1 MDGGLGWGRAFLYA
15 AGPALLVGPLSGV
28 VGAVIALIVI
38 AIADG
43 SVSGILGFAAIV
55 ALVVGLIL
63 GLLISAPICTIM
75 GAVLL
80 KLAGRRETWLR
91 ARRWVLVGGAFGLAL
106 GLLLGIALSDGQPSE
121 HLPVLI
127 LAAVTSFLGAGSAW
141 LMRRRLQRRT
151 AALHEVDVSIFE

>member
-1 MDGGLGWGRAFLYA
+1 MGWGRAFLYA

-28 VGAVIALIVI
+28 LGGVMALIAI

-43 SVSGILGFAAIV
+43 NAGGAFGFTAIV

-63 GLLISAPICTIM
+63 GLLISTPICTIM

-80 KLAGRRETWLR
+80 KLAGRREMWLH
-91 ARRWVLVGGAFGLAL
+91 AQRWVLVGGASGLAL
-106 GLLLGIALSDGQPSE
+106 GLLLSVALSNGRPED
-121 HLPVLI
+121 LVPVLVLTAI
-127 LAAVTSFLGAGSAW
+127 AGFLGAVSAW

-151 AALHEVDVSIFE
+151 DQLHMVDVSIFE